1 MTICGYLRDQ
11 REKNFPQISQIDA
24 DLTFHTMFRKLTA
37 LTLFISQLFLG
48 SITNAQLSWPEIT
61 QNTRPWTRWWWPGS
75 IVSQGDLT
83 AAMQKY
89 KDAGLGGLE
98 LTVIY
103 GVKGEED
110 KFIDYLSPKWM
121 EMFTWT
127 LKEGERLGIDID
139 LANASGWPFGGR
151 WVDPADACRNINFKT
166 YSLKG
171 GEKLNE
177 KVEFV
182 QAPLVRAIGQK
193 PEISNLIDPVGKN
206 KDLQLYALDQIRFE
220 KTLPVYGLFAYSDS
234 GKVINLTSK
243 VTNEETLDWTAPAGD
258 WTLYALFEG
267 WHGKQ
272 VERAGPGGEG
282 DVIDHFSGQ
291 AINDYLRHFDDAFK
305 GYDVNYLHGYFN
317 DSYEVDDA
325 SGQSNW
331 TDNMFYEFFLRRGY
345 DLTLNLPALF
355 QKDTPEKNARVLSDY
370 RQTISDL
377 LLDNFTTHWT
387 SWAHRQG
394 KMTRDQAHGSP
405 GNILDLYAA
414 SDIPE
419 TEGNDITRF
428 KFASSSSN
436 VTGKYL
442 TSCEAATWLGE
453 HFSSN
458 LADVKKAVDQFFLG
472 GVNHISFH
480 GTCFSPQNEQW
491 PGFLFYAAVELTP
504 VNPIWND
511 FIGLNNYIT
520 RVQSFLQSGRPDNQ
534 VLLYFPIFDR
544 YADYGRGMLEHFDA
558 VSPAFNGTPFK
569 TGADL
574 MLAKGYSF
582 DYISDLQLK
591 NTETDQG
598 DLLTE
603 GNNYKTI
610 VLPGCKYIPIE
621 TFTHILML
629 AEKGAKIIIYGD
641 MPENIAG
648 WADLDTKNEVFNRL
662 KNGISF
668 SPTNN
673 PEVARSVY
681 GKGSILTGKDIDQ
694 LLSFAGIKRETMADA
709 KIKYVRRET
718 KSGFTYFIL
727 NSSDKSFDG
736 WLPIQ
741 AKAVSAALFNPI
753 TEQFGTVKVRTAAG
767 NATEVY
773 TRLSPGE
780 SLILEAYNSN
790 ASGKP
795 YNFFD
800 PLSTPSELSGSW
812 KVNFLEGGPV
822 IPASKEITKLSSWT
836 LFDGD
841 DVKNFSGTAAY
852 TIAFKKPGGKA
863 DALLLNLGKVSE
875 SARVILNGKEI
886 AVLIGPEF
894 KVVIDNKLLKSS
906 NILEVRVSNLMA
918 NRIAYL
924 DRNNIEWKKFY
935 NVNFNARIRQ
945 NTKNNIFDASK
956 WEPRESGL
964 IGPVTITALRVAK

>member
-1 MTICGYLRDQ
+1 MKKLLILILFFSQ
-11 REKNFPQISQIDA
+11 AISAQ
-24 DLTFHTMFRKLTA
+24 
-37 LTLFISQLFLG
+37 
-48 SITNAQLSWPEIT
+48 QLSWPEIT
-61 QNTRPWTRWWWPGS
+61 RNARPWTRWWWPGS
-75 IVSQGDLT
+75 IVSQADLT

-110 KFIDYLSPKWM
+110 KFINYLSPKWM
-121 EMFTWT
+121 DMFTYT

-151 WVDPADACRNINFKT
+151 WVDPADACRNINYKT

-171 GEKLNE
+171 GQILNE
-177 KVEFV
+177 KIEFI
-182 QAPLVRAIGQK
+182 QAPLLRAVGQR
-193 PEISNLIDPVGKN
+193 PEIASLIDPVGKN

-220 KTLPVYGLFAYSDS
+220 KSLPVHGLFAYSDS

-243 VTNEETLDWTAPAGD
+243 VTSDKTLDWIAPAGN

-291 AINDYLRHFDDAFK
+291 AINDYLKHFDEAFK
-305 GYDVNYLHGYFN
+305 GYDVDYLHGYFN

-331 TDNMFYEFFLRRGY
+331 TDNMFYEFYLRRGY
-345 DLTLNLPALF
+345 DLSQNLPALF

-377 LLDNFTTHWT
+377 LVDNFTTHWT
-387 SWAHRQG
+387 SWAHKQG

-405 GNILDLYAA
+405 GNILDMYAA

-419 TEGNDITRF
+419 TEGSEITRF
-428 KFASSSSN
+428 KFASSASN

-453 HFSSN
+453 HFTST
-458 LADVKKAVDQFFLG
+458 LADVKKAADQFFLG
-472 GVNHISFH
+472 GVNHISYH
-480 GTCFSPQNEQW
+480 GTCFSPQNEPW

-504 VNPIWND
+504 VNPLWND
-511 FIGLNNYIT
+511 FRGLNDYIT
-520 RVQSFLQSGRPDNQ
+520 RVQSFLQTGRPDNQ

-558 VSPAFNGTPFK
+558 ISPAFNGTSFK

-591 NTETDQG
+591 NTETDKG
-598 DLLTE
+598 VLMTE
-603 GNNYKTI
+603 GNNYQTL

-629 AEKGAKIIIYGD
+629 ANKGAKIIICGD

-648 WADLDTKNEVFNRL
+648 WADLDAKNEVFNQL
-662 KNGISF
+662 KNGINF
-668 SPTNN
+668 SQTNN
-673 PEVARSVY
+673 PEVVRSAY
-681 GKGSILTGKDIDQ
+681 GKGIILMGNDLDQ
-694 LLSFAGIKRETMADA
+694 LLSFAGIKRETMSDS
-709 KIKYVRRET
+709 KISYIRRET
-718 KSGFTYFIL
+718 KTGFTYFIH

-736 WLPIQ
+736 WLPVQ
-741 AKAVSAALFNPI
+741 VKASSAALFNPM
-753 TEQFGTVKVRTAAG
+753 TEQFGTAKIRTAAG
-767 NATEVY
+767 GATEVY
-773 TRLSPGE
+773 SRLSPGE
-780 SLILEAYNSN
+780 SLVLSINNSETN
-790 ASGKP
+790 GKP
-795 YNFFD
+795 YSFFD
-800 PLSTPSELSGSW
+800 QVSAPAELAGSW
-812 KVNFLEGGPV
+812 KVSFLEGGPA
-822 IPASKEITKLSSWT
+822 IPSSKEIAKLTSWT
-836 LFDGD
+836 LFGGD
-841 DVKNFSGTAAY
+841 DVKNFSGTASY
-852 TIAFKKPGGKA
+852 MITFRKPKGKA
-863 DALLLNLGKVSE
+863 DAWMLNLGKVCE
-875 SARVILNGKEI
+875 SARVMLNGKEI

-894 KVVIDNKLLKSS
+894 KVAIDNKQLKSS

-918 NRIAYL
+918 NRISYM

-935 NVNFNARIRQ
+935 NVNFNARMPQ
-945 NTKNNIFDASK
+945 NTKNRIFDASSWQPK
-956 WEPRESGL
+956 DSGL
-964 IGPVTITALRVAK
+964 LGPVTISPMKVVK

>member
-1 MTICGYLRDQ
+1 MKKLLILILFFSQ
-11 REKNFPQISQIDA
+11 AISAQ
-24 DLTFHTMFRKLTA
+24 
-37 LTLFISQLFLG
+37 
-48 SITNAQLSWPEIT
+48 QLSWPEIT
-61 QNTRPWTRWWWPGS
+61 QNARPWTRWWWPGS
-75 IVSQGDLT
+75 IVTQPDLT

-89 KDAGLGGLE
+89 KDAGIGGLE

-121 EMFTWT
+121 DMFTWT

-139 LANASGWPFGGR
+139 LANASGWPFGGP
-151 WVDPADACRNINFKT
+151 WVNPADACRNINFKT

-171 GEKLNE
+171 GQRFNE
-177 KVEFV
+177 KIEFIQ
-182 QAPLVRAIGQK
+182 QALVRPIGQK
-193 PEISNLIDPVGKN
+193 PDISKLIDPISKN

-220 KTLPVYGLFAYSDS
+220 KNLPVYGLFAYSDS
-234 GKVINLTSK
+234 GKVINLTGK
-243 VTNEETLDWTAPAGD
+243 VTPENKLDWTAPAGD

-291 AINDYLRHFDDAFK
+291 AINDYLKHFDDAFK

-331 TDNMFYEFFLRRGY
+331 TENMFYEFYLRRGY
-345 DLTLNLPALF
+345 DLTQNLPALF

-377 LLDNFTTHWT
+377 LIDNFTSHWT
-387 SWAHRQG
+387 NWAHRQG

-419 TEGNDITRF
+419 TEGSEITKF
-428 KFASSSSN
+428 KFASSASN

-453 HFSSN
+453 HFSST

-472 GVNHISFH
+472 GVNHISYH

-558 VSPAFNGTPFK
+558 ISPAFNGTPFK

-591 NTETDQG
+591 NTETDKG

-610 VLPGCKYIPIE
+610 VLPGCKYIPVE
-621 TFTHILML
+621 TFTHILSL
-629 AEKGAKIIIYGD
+629 ANNGAKIIIYGD

-648 WADLDTKNEVFNRL
+648 WADLDAKNEVFNRL
-662 KNGISF
+662 KNGINF

-673 PEVARSVY
+673 PEVARSAY
-681 GKGSILTGKDIDQ
+681 GKGSILMGNDIDQ
-694 LLSFAGIKRETMADA
+694 LLSFAGIKRETMTDS
-709 KIKYVRRET
+709 KINYVRRET
-718 KSGFTYFIL
+718 KTGFTYFIH
-727 NSSDKSFDG
+727 NSSDKPFDG

-741 AKAVSAALFNPI
+741 AKVVSAALFNPMS
-753 TEQFGTVKVRTAAG
+753 EQFGTAKVRTAAG
-767 NATEVY
+767 SLSEVY
-773 TRLSPGE
+773 TRLAQGE
-780 SLILEAYNSN
+780 SLILSTYNSQVT
-790 ASGKP
+790 GKP

-800 PLSTPSELSGSW
+800 LSSTPAELAGSW

-822 IPASKEITKLSSWT
+822 LPASKEITKLSSWT
-836 LFDGD
+836 LLGGD
-841 DVKNFSGTAAY
+841 DV
-852 TIAFKKPGGKA
+852 
-863 DALLLNLGKVSE
+863 
-875 SARVILNGKEI
+875 
-886 AVLIGPEF
+886 
-894 KVVIDNKLLKSS
+894 
-906 NILEVRVSNLMA
+906 
-918 NRIAYL
+918 
-924 DRNNIEWKKFY
+924 
-935 NVNFNARIRQ
+935 
-945 NTKNNIFDASK
+945 
-956 WEPRESGL
+956 
-964 IGPVTITALRVAK
+964 

>member
-1 MTICGYLRDQ
+1 MKKLLILILFFSQ
-11 REKNFPQISQIDA
+11 AIS
-24 DLTFHTMFRKLTA
+24 
-37 LTLFISQLFLG
+37 
-48 SITNAQLSWPEIT
+48 AQELSWPEIT
-61 QNTRPWTRWWWPGS
+61 RNARPWTRWWWPGS
-75 IVSQGDLT
+75 IVSQSDLT

-121 EMFTWT
+121 DMFTYA

-139 LANASGWPFGGR
+139 LANASGWPFGGK
-151 WVDPADACRNINFKT
+151 WVDPADACRNINYKI

-177 KVEFV
+177 KIEFI
-182 QAPLVRAIGQK
+182 QAPLIRAVGQR
-193 PEISNLIDPVGKN
+193 PEISNLVDPVGKN

-220 KTLPVYGLFAYSDS
+220 KSLPFHGLFAYSDS

-243 VTNEETLDWTAPAGD
+243 VTPDKTLDWIAPAGN

-291 AINDYLRHFDDAFK
+291 AINDYLKHFDEAFK
-305 GYDVNYLHGYFN
+305 GYDVDYLHGYFN

-331 TDNMFYEFFLRRGY
+331 TNNMFYEFYLRRGY
-345 DLTLNLPALF
+345 DLSQNLPALF

-419 TEGNDITRF
+419 TEGSEITRF
-428 KFASSSSN
+428 KFASSASN

-442 TSCEAATWLGE
+442 TSCEAATWLSE
-453 HFSSN
+453 HFTST

-472 GVNHISFH
+472 GVNHISYH
-480 GTCFSPQNEQW
+480 GTCFSPQNEPW

-511 FIGLNNYIT
+511 FRGLNDYIA
-520 RVQSFLQSGRPDNQ
+520 RVQSFLQTGRPDNQ
-534 VLLYFPIFDR
+534 ILLYFPIFDR
-544 YADYGRGMLEHFDA
+544 YADYSRGMLEHFDA
-558 VSPAFNGTPFK
+558 ISPAFNGTSFK

-598 DLLTE
+598 ELMTE
-603 GNNYKTI
+603 GNNYQTL

-629 AEKGAKIIIYGD
+629 VNKGAKIIIYGD

-648 WADLDTKNEVFNRL
+648 WADIDAKNEVFNQL
-662 KNGISF
+662 KNGINF
-668 SPTNN
+668 SQTNN
-673 PEVARSVY
+673 PEVVRSAY
-681 GKGSILTGKDIDQ
+681 GKGSILMGKDLDQ
-694 LLSFAGIKRETMADA
+694 LLSFAGIKRETMADS
-709 KIKYVRRET
+709 KISYVRRET
-718 KSGFTYFIL
+718 KTGFTYFIH
-727 NSSDKSFDG
+727 NSSDKPFDG
-736 WLPIQ
+736 WLPVQ
-741 AKAVSAALFNPI
+741 AKASSAAIFNPM
-753 TEQFGTVKVRTAAG
+753 TEQFGTAKIRSSAG
-767 NATEVY
+767 GATEVY
-773 TRLSPGE
+773 ARLMPGE
-780 SLILEAYNSN
+780 SLVLSAYNN
-790 ASGKP
+790 EISGKP
-795 YNFFD
+795 YSFFD
-800 PLSTPSELSGSW
+800 PLSGSTELTGNW
-812 KVNFLEGGPV
+812 KVNFPEGGPV
-822 IPASKEITKLSSWT
+822 IPSQKEISKLSSWT
-836 LFDGD
+836 LFGGD
-841 DVKNFSGTAAY
+841 DVKNFSGTASY
-852 TIAFKKPGGKA
+852 TITFKKPKGKA
-863 DALLLNLGKVSE
+863 DAWLLDLGKVNE
-875 SARVILNGKEI
+875 SARVMLNGKEI
-886 AVLIGPEF
+886 AVLIGPGF
-894 KVVIDNKLLKSS
+894 KVVIDNKQLKSS
-906 NILEVRVSNLMA
+906 NTLEVRVSNLMA
-918 NRIAYL
+918 NRISYM

-935 NVNFNARIRQ
+935 NVNFNARMPQ
-945 NTKNNIFDASK
+945 NTKNRIFDASSWQPK
-956 WEPRESGL
+956 DSGL
-964 IGPVTITALRVAK
+964 LGPVTITAMKIVK

>member
-1 MTICGYLRDQ
+1 MKKLLILILFFSQ
-11 REKNFPQISQIDA
+11 AISAQ
-24 DLTFHTMFRKLTA
+24 
-37 LTLFISQLFLG
+37 
-48 SITNAQLSWPEIT
+48 QLSWPEIT
-61 QNTRPWTRWWWPGS
+61 RNARPWTRWWWPGS
-75 IVSQGDLT
+75 IVSQSDLT

-103 GVKGEED
+103 GVKGEEN

-121 EMFTWT
+121 DMFTYT

-139 LANASGWPFGGR
+139 LANSSGWPFGGK
-151 WVDPADACRNINFKT
+151 WVDPADACRNINYKT

-177 KVEFV
+177 KIEFI
-182 QAPLVRAIGQK
+182 QAPLIRAEGQK
-193 PEISNLIDPVGKN
+193 PEISSLIEPVGKN

-220 KTLPVYGLFAYSDS
+220 KSLPVHGLFAYSDS

-243 VTNEETLDWTAPAGD
+243 VTPEKTLDWTAPAGN

-291 AINDYLRHFDDAFK
+291 AINDYLKHFDEAFK
-305 GYDVNYLHGYFN
+305 GYDLEYLHGYFN

-331 TDNMFYEFFLRRGY
+331 TDNMFYEFYLRRGY
-345 DLTLNLPALF
+345 DLRQNLPALF

-377 LLDNFTTHWT
+377 LVENFTTHWT

-394 KMTRDQAHGSP
+394 RMTRDQAHGSP

-419 TEGNDITRF
+419 TEGSEITRF
-428 KFASSSSN
+428 KFASSASN

-453 HFSSN
+453 HFTST

-472 GVNHISFH
+472 GVNHISYH
-480 GTCFSPQNEQW
+480 GTCFSPQNESW

-504 VNPIWND
+504 VNPIWDD
-511 FIGLNNYIT
+511 FRGLNDYIT
-520 RVQSFLQSGRPDNQ
+520 RVQSFLQTGRPDNQ
-534 VLLYFPIFDR
+534 ILLYFPIFDR
-544 YADYGRGMLEHFDA
+544 YADYGQGMLEHFDA
-558 VSPAFNGTPFK
+558 ISPAFNGTSFK

-598 DLLTE
+598 ELMTE
-603 GNNYKTI
+603 GNNYQTL

-629 AEKGAKIIIYGD
+629 VNKGAKIIIYGD

-648 WADLDTKNEVFNRL
+648 WADLDAKNEVFNQL
-662 KNGISF
+662 KNGINF
-668 SPTNN
+668 SQTNN
-673 PEVARSVY
+673 PEVVRSAY
-681 GKGSILTGKDIDQ
+681 GKGSILMGKDLDQ
-694 LLSFAGIKRETMADA
+694 LLSFAGIKRETMADS
-709 KIKYVRRET
+709 KICYIRRET
-718 KSGFTYFIL
+718 KTGFTYFIY
-727 NSSDKSFDG
+727 NSSNKSFDG

-741 AKAVSAALFNPI
+741 TKASSAALFNPM
-753 TEQFGTVKVRTAAG
+753 TEQFGTAKIRSAAG
-767 NATEVY
+767 GATEIY
-773 TRLSPGE
+773 ARLVAGE
-780 SLILEAYNSN
+780 SLILSAYNSEI
-790 ASGKP
+790 SGKS
-795 YNFFD
+795 YSFFD
-800 PLSTPSELSGSW
+800 PLSAPVELAGNW

-822 IPASKEITKLSSWT
+822 LPASKEITKLSSWT
-836 LFDGD
+836 LFGGD
-841 DVKNFSGTAAY
+841 DVKNFSGTTSY
-852 TIAFKKPGGKA
+852 TITFKKPKGKA
-863 DALLLNLGKVSE
+863 DAWLLDLGKVNE
-875 SARVILNGKEI
+875 SARIMLNGKEI
-886 AVLIGPEF
+886 AVLIGPAF
-894 KVVIDNKLLKSS
+894 KVIIDSKQIKSS

-918 NRIAYL
+918 NRISYM

-935 NVNFNARIRQ
+935 NVNFSAMMPQ
-945 NTKNNIFDASK
+945 NTKNRIFDASTWQPK
-956 WEPRESGL
+956 DSGL
-964 IGPVTITALRVAK
+964 LGPVTITAMKIAK